1 MVEDYGQWFLGRLRV
16 LADTLEREPFVAAQ
30 RFTMADI
37 SIGYADRPG
46 MPIVVT
52 SSSEFT
58 WGS

>member
-1 MVEDYGQWFLGRLRV
+1 M

-52 SSSEFT
+52 SSSDFT